1 MESGLSL
8 ASLGFYYPTDVTLEG
23 SKPAVSEDFLD
34 HIAGPLVVKG
44 MVFFVLLKVI

>member
-1 MESGLSL
+1 M
-8 ASLGFYYPTDVTLEG
+8 ASVGFYYPTDVTFEG
-23 SKPAVSEDFLD
+23 SKATFSEGLLD